1 MATSFFQDE
10 ITSIFNQH
18 HLHHHVGGLD
28 SGFPSFDFPSGF
40 MDLLGCGGET
50 GGGGG
55 GGSGGAMTFQDF
67 YFSQPLPSLFDLIQP
82 PMTQLPLPRIEEEEN
97 RLEKELPQMRVGEVV
112 VGDCV
117 PTTPNSS
124 SISCSSN
131 EGGREENDAGEG
143 KGDGVAAIEEEDGKD
158 KTKKLLKLK
167 KQNQKRQREPRFA
180 FMTKSEIDHL
190 DDGFRWRKYGQK
202 AVKNSPYPRSYYRC
216 TSARCGVKK
225 MVERSSDDPSIVVTT
240 YEGQHTHSSP
250 IPPRGSIGMMLPLPP
265 QSEPLTVSYN
275 NGGFAS
281 AKFPSIIPQIPQ
293 KQNQGIQPY
302 LYRSGT
308 DPTFPSLRRG
318 DETCWPESVFTTVE
332 KEDGLLLGSLAN
344 PPWLGCEVKG
354 ESDLTD

>member
-158 KTKKLLKLK
+158 KTKKL
-167 KQNQKRQREPRFA
+167 
-180 FMTKSEIDHL
+180 
-190 DDGFRWRKYGQK
+190 
-202 AVKNSPYPRSYYRC
+202 
-216 TSARCGVKK
+216 
-225 MVERSSDDPSIVVTT
+225 
-240 YEGQHTHSSP
+240 
-250 IPPRGSIGMMLPLPP
+250 
-265 QSEPLTVSYN
+265 
-275 NGGFAS
+275 
-281 AKFPSIIPQIPQ
+281 
-293 KQNQGIQPY
+293 
-302 LYRSGT
+302 
-308 DPTFPSLRRG
+308 
-318 DETCWPESVFTTVE
+318 
-332 KEDGLLLGSLAN
+332 
-344 PPWLGCEVKG
+344 
-354 ESDLTD
+354 